1 MTLPGPRIAPLPLDQ
16 FSEEQKRLVGG
27 WHHLNFSR
35 VLIHHPGMYGTYVPW
50 LAKVIAQTSL
60 PPRDRQI
67 VCLRMLTLCGDVYEH
82 THHIT
87 ISRRA
92 GLSEHE
98 IADMS
103 AGTGSSLTQDD
114 MTVLR
119 AVEELA
125 RDQCI
130 SDATWAELAQRYDQT
145 QLMEL
150 VFLAGCY
157 HTMAM
162 LTKSFGMQLE
172 TEPEVEGALD
182 KLRTYT

>member
-1 MTLPGPRIAPLPLDQ
+1 MTPPRIPPLPLEE
-16 FSEEQKRLVGG
+16 FTEEQRQLVGG

-35 VLIHHPGMYGTYVPW
+35 VLIHHPGMYGTFVPW
-50 LAKVIAQTSL
+50 LAKVVAETSL
-60 PPRDRQI
+60 PPRDRQVI
-67 VCLRMLTLCGDVYEH
+67 CLRMLRRCGDVYEH

-92 GLSEHE
+92 GLTDQE

-103 AGTGSSLTQDD
+103 AGEGAALTDHD
-114 MTVLR
+114 RLVLR

-125 RDQCI
+125 RDQ
-130 SDATWAELAQRYDQT
+130 SVADDTWAALSHCYDRAQM
-145 QLMEL
+145 MEL

-172 TEPEVEGALD
+172 TEPEVADALD
-182 KLRTYT
+182 KLRTYA